1 VSCLS
6 ILSLNSLCL
15 AILFL
20 HNLLFLDAGDYS
32 RYSWDS
38 ARSATVCRPVSSDQL
53 HANFTSAHSLLDNS
67 QEGGALPQ
75 NQSQDLTWK
84 LNGETLCHRLV
95 TVYLF
100 VVMLWSWNHVLFLF
114 SFFPSHPPQLSS
126 NLKAKNRTLKPITP
140 LKRKTRSS

>member
-32 RYSWDS
+32 RGSWDS
-38 ARSATVCRPVSSDQL
+38 ALRLSPGVCRPVYSDQL

-84 LNGETLCHRLV
+84 MNGETLTLGLRCHA
-95 TVYLF
+95 
-100 VVMLWSWNHVLFLF
+100 M
-114 SFFPSHPPQLSS
+114 LSS
-126 NLKAKNRTLKPITP
+126 EVAAL
-140 LKRKTRSS
+140 